1 MNPCTGFPVIVSVN
15 EDASVLIQHSGCEI
29 GQGLSTKVIQTA
41 AYELHELG
49 VDIGDISCR

>member
-1 MNPCTGFPVIVSVN
+1 MIVSVN